1 MNGIKFF
8 PKDLEI
14 KNKRVIL
21 RVDLNVPLQS
31 GKILD
36 STRILLIVPFLKE
49 LIERKS
55 KIILISHLGR
65 PEGKKE
71 KELSLTPIFEYLKK
85 QVKSKIFFHIGSIDE
100 EAKNKSLNLKEGEI
114 F

>member
-14 KNKRVIL
+14 EDKRVIL
-21 RVDLNVPLQS
+21 RLDLNVPLID

-36 STRILLIVPFLKE
+36 ETRILLAIPFLKE
-49 LIERKS
+49 LIKKKS

-65 PEGKKE
+65 PKGKINE
-71 KELSLTPIFEYLKK
+71 SLSLSPIFRYLKRK
-85 QVKSKIFFHIGSIDE
+85 IDSKIFF
-100 EAKNKSLNLKEGEI
+100 L
-114 F
+114 